1 MSKDFLQS
9 LFEYLSANSEL
20 KNIVGTNIYPM
31 YIPQYDKVP
40 AIVYYPVSTNYD
52 TEFGKDTGFMRV
64 VIQIDCHEKTFK
76 KARILSRL
84 IKKMF
89 QDFHGDMKGT
99 YVQASF
105 IKSDF
110 IINDTSNNKFD
121 ATDSI
126 HVLEF
131 EFFI

>member
-9 LFEYLSANSEL
+9 LFEYLSSNTEL
-20 KNIVGTNIYPM
+20 KKIVGSNIYPM
-31 YIPQYDKVP
+31 YIPQYDKIP
-40 AIVYYPVSTNYD
+40 AVVYYPVSTNYD
-52 TEFGKDTGFMRV
+52 TEFEKDTGFMRV
-64 VIQIDCHEKTFK
+64 IIQFDCHETTFK
-76 KARILSRL
+76 KARVLSRL

-99 YVQASF
+99 NIQASF
-105 IKSDF
+105 IRSDF